1 MKALATAKI
10 VVEDNIATPTVA
22 VESTLKDTTP
32 TRPRRGAVS
41 GLPFPHLYAPQ
52 FGLVQEQLADD
63 PFWLL
68 IALVFLTR
76 VAGRVSLPVFWAIK
90 AQYPT
95 PQALVDANPNEL
107 VKAMRHLGMA
117 SVRYTAIQRYARGWI
132 ARPPL
137 PGVCTTVK
145 NYPLPPEG
153 SNEPAMNSQWEIGH
167 LTNGAYAVDSWR
179 IFCRDALLGRSKDW
193 KGDTGGYMTATR
205 HSNSQTESSSDT
217 ESIFSRSSIQRTDT
231 AFQPEWMRVLPRD
244 KELRACLRWMWM
256 REGWDWDPLT
266 GERTVLSEDLR
277 NAVDEGRVGYDVHGQ
292 LQILEGGGKSKKKEE
307 LVVVI

>member
-1 MKALATAKI
+1 MKI
-10 VVEDNIATPTVA
+10 
-22 VESTLKDTTP
+22 
-32 TRPRRGAVS
+32 
-41 GLPFPHLYAPQ
+41 